1 MAKTTT
7 KQSAPPVKFANGWLD
22 QLDGRTGISQV
33 MRERYAELSNDLGGV
48 ENLSYQQRSLVER
61 TLWLEYWLARQ
72 EQAMANGGDFDIG
85 KWTQG
90 FNSLQGVYAKLG
102 LKRIQREP
110 LNISDYLK
118 SKAEGA

>member
-1 MAKTTT
+1 MKQTT
-7 KQSAPPVKFANGWLD
+7 PPSKFTNGWLD
-22 QLDGRTGISQV
+22 QLDGRTGIAQI
-33 MRERYAELSNDLGGV
+33 MRERYTELTNDLGGLST
-48 ENLSYQQRSLVER
+48 LSYQQRSLVER

-102 LKRIQREP
+102 LQRIAKDAIS
-110 LNISDYLK
+110 LSDYLAK
-118 SKAEGA
+118 KEKA